1 MHTTD
6 FRFLPSSQN
15 SQIFLAHYSPADYKL
30 IAAEKKAVIFVPPF
44 AEEMNRSRRMYV
56 LCARLLASMGLEA
69 VCFDYAGTGDSEGEW
84 GSFSIAD
91 WQTNLRDVYQSVRQA
106 GISDISL
113 IGVRF
118 GALLIAQTLI
128 VNDLNINKCI
138 LWDPIE
144 SGEAFM
150 RQLIRIK
157 IAAAMAEESRKI
169 STQDVLAD
177 LERQGYVEIGGYHLA
192 DSMIKAMN
200 ELTLSKTIDTLINA
214 TDLHWMALS
223 RLNKGSAST
232 IPACVPEELAE
243 NLTVHSIK
251 DTKFW
256 MQQEVTISPLL
267 LQATRKIF
275 GDV

>member
-15 SQIFLAHYSPADYKL
+15 SQIFLAYYSPADNRH
-30 IAAEKKAVIFVPPF
+30 IAADRKAVIFVPPF

-56 LCARLLASMGLEA
+56 LCARLLANIGFDA
-69 VCFDYAGTGDSEGEW
+69 ICFDYAGTGDSEGEW
-84 GSFSIAD
+84 GTFSIAD
-91 WQTNLRDVYQSVRQA
+91 WQTNLCDVYQSVYQA

-113 IGVRF
+113 IGLRF

-128 VNDLNINKCI
+128 ANDLSINKCV

-144 SGEAFM
+144 NGETFM

-169 STQDVLAD
+169 STQDVLKE
-177 LERQGYVEIGGYHLA
+177 LKQQGYIEIGGYHLT
-192 DSMIKAMN
+192 DSMIDLVNK
-200 ELTLSKTIDTLINA
+200 LKLSESINRLINS
-214 TDLHWMALS
+214 TELHWMTLS
-223 RLNKGSAST
+223 RLNKGNTSAA
-232 IPACVPEELAE
+232 PACVPEELTE
-243 NLTVHSIK
+243 KVTLHSIK

-267 LQATRKIF
+267 LQATGKIF
-275 GDV
+275 SDA